1 MCAGTRSR
9 GRPCCLRPLQG
20 KLNIDDIASAVPRR
34 NGSPR
39 STWRPRTLL
48 RKAHRSVE
56 SLSIQASGPE
66 HRIVFVGGLHRS
78 GTSVLA
84 RSIASHPSISAL
96 SNTGV
101 PEDEGQH
108 VQSVFPP
115 ALAFGGP
122 GEFTFSDS
130 AHLTEAAPL
139 VTDENRTRLFTEW
152 SRYWD
157 LSKPV
162 LLEKS
167 PPNLIR
173 SRFLASLF
181 PESLFVM
188 ILRHPIAVTY
198 ATRKW
203 RRASLS
209 SLLRHWLHAHRLLAE
224 DLARVDHAIVVHYE
238 EFILHPEAV
247 VSHVWSALG
256 LESYPLSE
264 EVRAD
269 GNDRYFTRWSSS
281 HDPVRRAHRK
291 LLVWRFEHEV
301 ADFGYSLKDVESLYP
316 APALGESLVHEI
328 ASAD

>member
-1 MCAGTRSR
+1 M
-9 GRPCCLRPLQG
+9 
-20 KLNIDDIASAVPRR
+20 
-34 NGSPR
+34 
-39 STWRPRTLL
+39 
-48 RKAHRSVE
+48 
-56 SLSIQASGPE
+56 QASRAG

-139 VTDENRTRLFTEW
+139 VTDENRARLFSEW

-173 SRFLASLF
+173 SRFLTSLF
-181 PESLFVM
+181 PQSLFVM
-188 ILRHPIAVTY
+188 ILRHPMAVTY

-203 RRASLS
+203 TRASIS

-224 DLARVDHAIVVHYE
+224 DLAHVDHALVVRYE
-238 EFILHPEAV
+238 EFVRHPEAV
-247 VSHVWSALG
+247 LSHVWSALG
-256 LESYPLSE
+256 LETYPVSE
-264 EVRAD
+264 QVRAD
-269 GNDRYFTRWSSS
+269 GNDRYFARWSSA

-291 LLVWRFEHEV
+291 LLVRRFEHEV
-301 ADFGYSLKDVESLYP
+301 ADFGYSLQDVESLHP
-316 APALGESLVHEI
+316 APALAGSLVTHEMRP
-328 ASAD
+328 AD

>member
-1 MCAGTRSR
+1 MRGSGT
-9 GRPCCLRPLQG
+9 
-20 KLNIDDIASAVPRR
+20 
-34 NGSPR
+34 
-39 STWRPRTLL
+39 
-48 RKAHRSVE
+48 
-56 SLSIQASGPE
+56 E

-84 RSIASHPSISAL
+84 RSIAAHPSISAL

-130 AHLTEAAPL
+130 AHLTDATPL
-139 VTDENRTRLFTEW
+139 VTDENRTQLFSEW

-173 SRFLASLF
+173 SRFLAALF
-181 PESLFVM
+181 PGSLFVM

-203 RRASLS
+203 NRASLS
-209 SLLRHWLHAHRLLAE
+209 SLLRHWLHAHRVLAE
-224 DLARVDHAIVVHYE
+224 DLTHIDHAIVVHYE
-238 EFILHPEAV
+238 EFIRHSEAV
-247 VSHVWSALG
+247 VSRIWSALG
-256 LESYPLSE
+256 LESYPISE

-269 GNDRYFTRWSSS
+269 GNDRYFARWSSAL
-281 HDPVRRAHRK
+281 DPVRRAHRK
-291 LLVWRFEHEV
+291 LLVRRFEHEI
-301 ADFGYSLKDVESLYP
+301 AQFGYSLEDVESLHS
-316 APALGESLVHEI
+316 APAFAESLVDEMRQG
-328 ASAD
+328 D